1 MADLIDRLSGQ
12 TDRPKLPVH
21 QFVAGL
27 RLYAAA
33 LATRAEVAA
42 AWDLQ
47 GDEATQ
53 ATALADQVD
62 LQTTAA
68 NKALYALRVD
78 AVALLLEITEDTI
91 YHNLDGTINKAK
103 VGQHLGIS

>member
-12 TDRPKLPVH
+12 TTRPKLPVH

-27 RLYAAA
+27 RLYAAG
-33 LATRAEVAA
+33 LVTRQEIAA

-53 ATALADQVD
+53 ATNLANQVD
-62 LQTTAA
+62 AQTTAA

-78 AVALLLEITEDTI
+78 AVALLLEIGADTI
-91 YHNLDGTINKAK
+91 YHNADGTINKTK
-103 VGQHLGIS
+103 VATALGI